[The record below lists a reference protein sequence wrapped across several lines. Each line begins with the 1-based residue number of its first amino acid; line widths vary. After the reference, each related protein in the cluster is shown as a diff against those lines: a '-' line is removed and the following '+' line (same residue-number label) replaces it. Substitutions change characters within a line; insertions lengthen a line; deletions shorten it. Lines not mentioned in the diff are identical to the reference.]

1 MTVGTA
7 AHRGRIDKR
16 AAILDAAL
24 RTFIR
29 EGYGLA
35 RVETIAELAGVA
47 KPTVYNHFGDK
58 ETLFRVVIL
67 DGASRASDHMITALD
82 ALADDG
88 DDLVGDLS
96 RVARE
101 VIDCQLTEE
110 GWALQRLMYAEA
122 GRFPDLF
129 DEALARGGARLHNAL
144 AGRLA
149 RLAHRGR
156 LELADPDT
164 AAAHFL
170 ALISGDLP
178 ALSAL
183 GTRKVSD
190 AELRAAIASGIET
203 FLLAFA
209 PGRRRAG
216 RETWRGRRAAVP
228 TGDADVT
235 PPGRG
240 TPPRRP
246 ESSSGG
252 STVNATLSPGTGNA
266 GDAVGEHAVVEGVV
280 GGVVE

>member
-1 MTVGTA
+1 MTAGTA
-7 AHRGRIDKR
+7 ARRGRIDKR
-16 AAILDAAL
+16 AAILEAAL

-29 EGYGLA
+29 DGYGLA
-35 RVETIAELAGVA
+35 RVEAIAELAGVA

-58 ETLFRVVIL
+58 ETLFRVIIL
-67 DGASRASDHMITALD
+67 DGASRTSDHMIAALD
-82 ALADDG
+82 TLDTLADDG
-88 DDLVGDLS
+88 DGDGDDLAGDLS

-122 GRFPDLF
+122 ARFPDLF

-190 AELRAAIASGIET
+190 AELRTAIAAGVDT

-209 PGRRRAG
+209 PGRRPAG
-216 RETWRGRRAAVP
+216 RDTRRGRRAAAM
-228 TGDADVT
+228 D
-235 PPGRG
+235 
-240 TPPRRP
+240 
-246 ESSSGG
+246 SGNR
-252 STVNATLSPGTGNA
+252 T
-266 GDAVGEHAVVEGVV
+266 
-280 GGVVE
+280 

>member
-1 MTVGTA
+1 MTAGTA
-7 AHRGRIDKR
+7 ARRGRIDKR
-16 AAILDAAL
+16 AAILEAAL

-29 EGYGLA
+29 DGYGLA
-35 RVETIAELAGVA
+35 RVEAIAELAGVA

-58 ETLFRVVIL
+58 ETLFRVFIL
-67 DGASRASDHMITALD
+67 DGASRTSDHMIAALAALA

-88 DDLVGDLS
+88 DGDGDDLAGDLS

-110 GWALQRLMYAEA
+110 GWVLQRLMYAEA
-122 GRFPDLF
+122 ARFPDLF

-144 AGRLA
+144 AG

-190 AELRAAIASGIET
+190 AELRTAIAAGVDT

-209 PGRRRAG
+209 PGRRPAG
-216 RETWRGRRAAVP
+216 RDTRRGWRAAAM
-228 TGDADVT
+228 D
-235 PPGRG
+235 
-240 TPPRRP
+240 
-246 ESSSGG
+246 SGNR
-252 STVNATLSPGTGNA
+252 T
-266 GDAVGEHAVVEGVV
+266 
-280 GGVVE
+280 